1 MPYKKHTLLI
11 LVIIILVS
19 LIFSHNLYGYLEISL
34 DKLSS
39 FSKETEDF
47 NTQLKTTEI
56 EKSFSLKTAKE
67 VNHYSKKTYSHKTH
81 SSQVKKTKANTCKPL
96 LTDIT
101 TAPQKYTHDDGS
113 ISYINTKKYYELE
126 TNLGK
131 GYEPFLTE
139 LKLKLNATFQYIER
153 QLGIKLMKKIKL
165 NFVFQTSRAD
175 YENHLRELGHSPE
188 GNQGIYLSSNNLS
201 IIEFKNHKQGI
212 KTAIHEA
219 IHTFNRAYWGRS
231 FRFFNEGMAEY
242 FEPINTKGIL
252 PSFNFSS
259 LKHQQYPMQISTLL
273 FSEADWHGDNNHEL
287 YQNSKA
293 LFHFLM
299 NNKQGRKVVLKIM
312 KLEMKN
318 HCTKLSKATIE
329 DVFFN
334 IFPNHEQ
341 EFNYWFSDELSS
353 FLDRGT
359 TQ

>member
-1 MPYKKHTLLI
+1 MFYKKHTLLI

-19 LIFSHNLYGYLEISL
+19 LIFSHNIYSHLEVSL
-34 DKLSS
+34 NKLSS
-39 FSKETEDF
+39 LPKKTEDF
-47 NTQLKTTEI
+47 KARFQTTKIEKNFRLKTT
-56 EKSFSLKTAKE
+56 KE
-67 VNHYSKKTYSHKTH
+67 NNQYSNKAYNLDKH
-81 SSQVKKTKANTCKPL
+81 SNQVKRTKADTCKPFL
-96 LTDIT
+96 ANIT
-101 TAPQKYTHDDGS
+101 SELQKHIQDDGS

-153 QLGIKLMKKIKL
+153 QLGIKLMKQIKL
-165 NFVFQTSRAD
+165 NFVFQTSRVD
-175 YENHLRELGHSPE
+175 YENHLRKLGHSPE

-219 IHTFNRAYWGRS
+219 IHTFNRAYWGSS

-242 FEPINTKGIL
+242 FEPINTKGMV

-259 LKHQQYPMQISTLL
+259 LKYQQYPMQISTLL
-273 FSEADWHGDNNHEL
+273 FSETDWHGDNNHEL

-299 NNKQGRKVVLKIM
+299 NNEQGKKVVLTIM

-318 HCTKLSKATIE
+318 HCNKLPKATIE
-329 DVFFN
+329 DLLFN
-334 IFPNHEQ
+334 MFPNHEQ
-341 EFNYWFSDELSS
+341 EFNYWFTDELSR
-353 FLDRGT
+353 FLDKREA
-359 TQ
+359 